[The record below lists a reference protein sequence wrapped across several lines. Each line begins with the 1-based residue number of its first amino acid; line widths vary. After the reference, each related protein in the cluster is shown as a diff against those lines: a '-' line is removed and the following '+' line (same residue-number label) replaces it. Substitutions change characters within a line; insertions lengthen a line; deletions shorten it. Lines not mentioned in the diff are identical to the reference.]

1 MQIQYLGQA
10 GFKIDGTG
18 STYLIDPYLSDY
30 VISGGYGSSELFSR
44 NFPPPIQPEDLLN
57 IDAIFITHDHADHC
71 DVDSLKIINKNNP
84 NCKIIGPKPV
94 REKISSFY
102 FRSDSTA
109 LGVGL
114 KNKIRDG
121 VEYVPVPAA
130 HPFYQE
136 EKSLVEM
143 DCVGYLIKMDGIVVY
158 HSGDTVLYDH
168 IVRAVEAPGWK
179 IDIACLPVNGRDEQ
193 REKMG
198 IIGNMNVNESIEL
211 ATAIG
216 AKWMIP
222 IHNDL
227 FSINQEKPAYVD
239 SILNSATSVKIVKM
253 TPGQQVEFY

>member
-94 REKISSFY
+94 RDKITSFT
-102 FRSDSTA
+102 STNDSIWS
-109 LGVGL
+109 GPGL
-114 KNKIRDG
+114 KG
-121 VEYVPVPAA
+121 QVENGIEFIPVPAA
-130 HPFYQE
+130 HPFYRLSDASE
-136 EKSLVEM
+136 EP
-143 DCVGYLIKMDGIVVY
+143 DCVGYLIKMEGAVVY
-158 HSGDTVLYDH
+158 HSGDTVLYDGMARL
-168 IVRAVEAPGWK
+168 IKESGWK
-179 IDIACLPVNGRDEQ
+179 IDIACLPVNGRDEK

-198 IIGNMNVNESIEL
+198 IVGNLNVEESLQL
-211 ATAIG
+211 ATSIG

-227 FSINQEKPAYVD
+227 FSINQENPAYVD
-239 SILNSATSVKIVKM
+239 SILNSATDLKIVKM
-253 TPGQQVEFY
+253 TPGQRVEFY

>member
-18 STYLIDPYLSDY
+18 SSYLIDPYLSDY
-30 VISGGYGSSELFSR
+30 VISGGYGSAELFSR

-71 DVDSLKIINKNNP
+71 DVDSLKIIYKNNP

-102 FRSDSTA
+102 SISNTIEYSKRLKSD
-109 LGVGL
+109 VRVP
-114 KNKIRDG
+114 I
-121 VEYVPVPAA
+121 EYFPLPAS

-136 EKSLVEM
+136 EKSLIEM
-143 DCVGYLIKMDGIVVY
+143 DCLGYLIKMDGIAVY
-158 HSGDTVLYDH
+158 HSGDTVLFDN
-168 IVRAVEAPGWK
+168 IVSAIKARGWK

-198 IIGNMNVNESIEL
+198 IIGNMNVNESIDL
-211 ATAIG
+211 AIAIG

-227 FSINQEKPAYVD
+227 FLINQENPAYVD
-239 SILNSATSVKIVKM
+239 SILNSATDVKIVKM
-253 TPGQQVEFY
+253 TPGQRVEFY